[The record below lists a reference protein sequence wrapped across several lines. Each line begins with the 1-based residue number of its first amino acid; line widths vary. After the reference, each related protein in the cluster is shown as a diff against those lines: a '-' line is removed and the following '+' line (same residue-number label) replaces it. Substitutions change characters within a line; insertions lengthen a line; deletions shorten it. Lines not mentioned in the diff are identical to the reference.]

1 MSAADTI
8 SRPYAEAI
16 FEIAIQNNTILE
28 WKNILIIIK
37 MIASDKKVRKFL
49 SGSLSPKILS
59 SVFLKISSDITNNS
73 SDMINNH
80 AKNLIKLLA
89 ENQRFKILNN
99 ILEQFVK
106 LEIDHKNIMIVE
118 LISAFSLQE
127 KQITHIRKILEQFF
141 LKKTKIICKL
151 DPYIINGVIIKV
163 NNTVLNLSVQNHLKQ
178 LSNALNF

>member
-16 FEIAIQNNTILE
+16 FEIAIQNNTVSE
-28 WKNILIIIK
+28 WKKILTIIK

-59 SVFLKISSDITNNS
+59 SVFITIISNTINNS
-73 SDMINNH
+73 GDIINNN

-99 ILEQFVK
+99 ILEQFLK
-106 LEIDHKNIMIVE
+106 LETYHKNIMIVE

-127 KQITHIRKILEQFF
+127 KQITQIRKILEQFF
-141 LKKTKIICKL
+141 LKKVKITCKV
-151 DPYIINGVIIKV
+151 DPCIINGMIIKA
-163 NNTVLNLSVQNHLKQ
+163 NDTVLNLSVQNHLKQ